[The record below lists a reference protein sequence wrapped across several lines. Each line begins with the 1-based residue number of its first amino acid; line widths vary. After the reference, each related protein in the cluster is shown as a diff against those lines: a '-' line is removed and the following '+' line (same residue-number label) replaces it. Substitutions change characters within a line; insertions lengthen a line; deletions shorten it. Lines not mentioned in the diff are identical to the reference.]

1 MTDDVFSTTFG
12 RRLPTGRR
20 TSSGRGSGYLE
31 VGEPYVTLLTGVV
44 RSEVDRKRL
53 DDVVEARI
61 AKFLWFYSI
70 VLVFTDGTEW
80 SFSPA
85 KATRIRMLARLQGLG
100 VKIAEAT

>member
-1 MTDDVFSTTFG
+1 MTHDVFLTTFG
-12 RRLPTGRR
+12 RRSPAGRR

-31 VGEPYVTLLTGVV
+31 VAEPHIALLTGVF

-70 VLVFTDGTEW
+70 ILGFTDGTEW
-80 SFSPA
+80 SVSPT
-85 KATRIRMLARLQGLG
+85 KATRIRMLARLEGLG